1 MVQGGTHMLR
11 EWKAAEKPE
20 EEELKK
26 RLIAAREKLAR
37 QQMLIK
43 EKKVPVLVLMEGWEQ
58 LEREAASE
66 RLSKTLIRG
75 SLKWNLWRRKLRK
88 RSGGRF
94 CTGILQRF
102 RKRENLYFWILAG
115 WVKR

>member
-1 MVQGGTHMLR
+1 M
-11 EWKAAEKPE
+11 
-20 EEELKK
+20 KK
-26 RLIAAREKLAR
+26 RLIVARDKLAR

-43 EKKVPVLVLMEGWEQ
+43 EKKVPVLVLMEGWGT
-58 LEREAASE
+58 AG
-66 RLSKTLIRG
+66 KG
-75 SLKWNLWRRKLRK
+75 SCIGEIIQNIDPRFLKWNLWRRKLRK